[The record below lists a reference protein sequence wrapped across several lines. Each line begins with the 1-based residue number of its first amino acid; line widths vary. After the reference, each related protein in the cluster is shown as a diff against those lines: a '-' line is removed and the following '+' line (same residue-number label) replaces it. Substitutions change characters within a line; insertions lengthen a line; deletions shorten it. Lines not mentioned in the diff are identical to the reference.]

1 MNIYHL
7 RECFWG
13 SKKSLQVGVQINLS
27 NSDSLQ
33 TIGVS
38 PRAKSVPE
46 VLTHSL
52 EVMYEM
58 ILHVL

>member
-1 MNIYHL
+1 MFLGEQGVIVGGGPTYN
-7 RECFWG
+7 
-13 SKKSLQVGVQINLS
+13 VGVQINLS

-33 TIGVS
+33 SIGVS

-52 EVMYEM
+52 EVMYEG